1 MNANDL
7 VHFMKKRKYEEKSKS
22 LITNQL
28 EIISFEKLN
37 KTIDIYDLLKPKY
50 EGLIKEALV
59 NSFKEIAFLKMYKE
73 DMDTWFYSEKV
84 YFFDSKLFNEII
96 QCFDPPQC
104 EKTKKDYWPDQG
116 LIFDLKSI
124 PDQLEKK
131 QCNVEENLDSERN
144 VPFYN
149 EIFLKVIE
157 AKNGFNHRKLKILNE
172 NSLPYAVHVL
182 NQARVS

>member
-1 MNANDL
+1 MTSRWAFSPIFRLLTSSKGIVNQGMNANDL

-84 YFFDSKLFNEII
+84 YFFDSKLFN
-96 QCFDPPQC
+96 
-104 EKTKKDYWPDQG
+104 K
-116 LIFDLKSI
+116 
-124 PDQLEKK
+124 
-131 QCNVEENLDSERN
+131 RN
-144 VPFYN
+144 
-149 EIFLKVIE
+149 
-157 AKNGFNHRKLKILNE
+157 
-172 NSLPYAVHVL
+172 
-182 NQARVS
+182 

>member
-84 YFFDSKLFNEII
+84 YFFDSKLFN
-96 QCFDPPQC
+96 
-104 EKTKKDYWPDQG
+104 KRT
-116 LIFDLKSI
+116 
-124 PDQLEKK
+124 
-131 QCNVEENLDSERN
+131 
-144 VPFYN
+144 
-149 EIFLKVIE
+149 
-157 AKNGFNHRKLKILNE
+157 
-172 NSLPYAVHVL
+172 
-182 NQARVS
+182 